1 VYLFIKGIS
10 FAMQNSLNTEK
21 LNLTLLSPEDHVFV
35 RELVNSKGWLEFIGN
50 RDVHSQA
57 EALAYID
64 RIVNTPDL
72 FYWVVR
78 LKTEGTPIGII
89 SFLKRSYLEHFDLG
103 FAFLPEYGG
112 QGYAF
117 SAAVAIQSM
126 AQQMLEHQTILATT
140 IPSNVQ
146 SIKLLTR
153 LGFAFDREISVDG
166 ETLLVYRNTHS

>member
-1 VYLFIKGIS
+1 
-10 FAMQNSLNTEK
+10 MQNSLNTEK
-21 LNLTLLSPEDHVFV
+21 LNLTLLSPDDHVFV

-57 EALAYID
+57 DALAYID

-78 LKTEGTPIGII
+78 LKSEGTPIGII
-89 SFLKRSYLEHFDLG
+89 SFLKRDYLEHFDLG

-117 SAAVAIQSM
+117 TAAAAIQSM
-126 AQQMLEHQTILATT
+126 VQQMLSHQTILATT
-140 IPSNVQ
+140 IPSNAQ

-153 LGFAFDREISVDG
+153 LGFEFEKEIMAAG